1 MRNSAVDL
9 ASWRDCSRWEIYF
22 MGERELKP
30 QLSIREY
37 MKQKLPALSSLPI
50 FWLFFRLIFT
60 WRIICSQQLSRSL
73 DNATYPNF
81 SFIPT
86 FNGLYSNKLIS
97 WCIFSF
103 EIEKVVIK
111 MCIFYTFPKYRRNKQ
126 TSRTW
131 KSWNN
136 HEVSGYNNKAAISRI
151 SYIGGREKLFNDKA
165 METAKCWK
173 YPWLL
178 QFHLIFLSQL
188 FGYVYS

>member
-1 MRNSAVDL
+1 MLKKPLKKSSAVFFINLHVSTKVRYVAATL
-9 ASWRDCSRWEIYF
+9 APDSLLNPPKFFLRFVNGR
-22 MGERELKP
+22 M
-30 QLSIREY
+30 
-37 MKQKLPALSSLPI
+37 ALSLA
-50 FWLFFRLIFT
+50 
-60 WRIICSQQLSRSL
+60 LSKLR

-151 SYIGGREKLFNDKA
+151 SYIGGREKLLNDKA
-165 METAKCWK
+165 METAKCRQ